1 MDNDAEPPERAAAFH
16 AYDEVIRYR
25 NPLRCNAEDELTGL
39 HHKRIIIFHDDR
51 AHVVLERVHVPRIEY
66 GEFAVFV
73 DFKDIMEVQIHGR
86 GMDVGFAREPFD
98 FYASGC
104 NHRFD
109 VSVRK
114 DHREAKHS
122 GSFPLSQAKETL
134 RGINAGSF
142 FRGEA
147 KKRTISA
154 HGHYVPKRGDGA
166 GRN

>member
-1 MDNDAEPPERAAAFH
+1 MDDDPKASERAAAFH
-16 AYDEVIRYR
+16 AYDEVVRYG
-25 NPLRCNAEDELTGL
+25 NPLRCNTEDELTGL

-51 AHVVLERVHVPRIEY
+51 AHVVPECVHVSRIKH
-66 GEFAVFV
+66 GKFTVLV
-73 DFKDIMEVQIHGR
+73 DFKDVVEVEIHGR
-86 GMDVGFAREPFD
+86 GMDVGFARESFD

-104 NHRFD
+104 NHCFD
-109 VSVRK
+109 VSVGK